1 VSADEAFDDQYEVS
15 DSQETSDADGGP
27 AAKRLKL
34 DNSGDS
40 GGGGEDTATA
50 AASVY
55 DFVAAERLRCRHCG
69 EEFGAAWSLTVHMR
83 TRHPLERSHHCR
95 SCNKN
100 FATLLDLQQHQLVH
114 QVR

>member
-1 VSADEAFDDQYEVS
+1 VSADEAFDDQYEVA
-15 DSQETSDADGGP
+15 DGLETSEADGP

-34 DNSGDS
+34 DNNGD
-40 GGGGEDTATA
+40 GDDEDA
-50 AASVY
+50 AETASVY
-55 DFVAAERLRCRHCG
+55 DFAAAERLRCRHCG

-114 QVR
+114 QVSRR